1 MDSVRIRTASRWL
14 PTAIGGLA
22 WLASL
27 TGSAARVRGD
37 AAQPVDAMVF
47 VRVVGDV
54 RIVPRYDGAAAPVVR
69 KNVEVATGSGF
80 VVAPSGL
87 VLTSRHVVDVGFER
101 REGDDA
107 EATVENQRI
116 EVFVGSAGA
125 VGAWEAHVVAS
136 DAENDLAAL
145 QLTAADLPYLGLGDS
160 DAVEAGRGV
169 SVLGFPYGRQTEV
182 ARRGDADV
190 VPQVTVTRGALSASR
205 QDEAGDTR
213 FLQTDATMLPGN
225 SGGPMLDE
233 DGYVVGVVRMKLAA
247 DAGSSGAGFTVPVN
261 VVKDFLDAN
270 GLLDR
275 LPVTRLRPGV
285 RHTLDWKGI
294 AVELPEGFG
303 DRSPARILADAGEL
317 GEVAFHAFRWESPW
331 PVSGLEE
338 ALLGGQAVPGFI
350 PAAAT
355 PGPRPAV
362 ERRPPGAGAEKFASF
377 AGTGTGTD
385 ASGRRF
391 RVELA
396 IVDLGREKVVARY
409 LGPADAVAFNLGLI
423 RRSLR
428 SLSAAPMLVVPQEHS
443 AAAGP
448 DAALEFAGFPIGE
461 GGVVLP
467 RSWPREPA
475 QEAACGAL
483 PVAEAGLL
491 VRHPTDYTIVM
502 RALRLGQD
510 AASLARAVH
519 DCDAARGRDG
529 VRYGFRFDRL
539 GVAVA
544 VRGVIVARGRESLLL
559 ELETPVAKL
568 PVVEELYTRWVAAIA
583 EPRSARYPVP

>member
-1 MDSVRIRTASRWL
+1 M
-14 PTAIGGLA
+14 GGLA

-27 TGSAARVRGD
+27 AGADAPVHGD
-37 AAQPVDAMVF
+37 AAQPVEAMVF

-54 RIVPRYDGAAAPVVR
+54 RIVPRHDGAAAPIVR
-69 KNVEVATGSGF
+69 RNVEVAVGSGF

-87 VLTSRHVVDVGFER
+87 VLTSRHVVDAAFER
-101 REGDDA
+101 GDDDGG
-107 EATVENQRI
+107 EASVENQRI
-116 EVFVGSAGA
+116 EVFVGNAGA

-145 QLTAADLPYLGLGDS
+145 QVTAADLPYLGLGDS

-169 SVLGFPYGRQTEV
+169 TVLGFPYGRQTEV
-182 ARRGDADV
+182 ARRDADV

-205 QDEAGDTR
+205 QDDAGETR

-233 DGYVVGVVRMKLAA
+233 DGYVVGVVRMKLSA

-275 LPVTRLRPGV
+275 LPVTRLQPGV

-294 AVELPEGFG
+294 AVDLPEGFG
-303 DRSPARILADAGEL
+303 DRSPARVLADAGEL

-331 PVSGLEE
+331 PVPGLEE
-338 ALLGGQAVPGFI
+338 ALLGGQAVPGFV
-350 PAAAT
+350 PAAAL
-355 PGPRPAV
+355 PGPRPAL
-362 ERRPPGAGAEKFASF
+362 ERRGAGGGGERPASH
-377 AGTGTGTD
+377 AGTATGAD

-391 RVELA
+391 RVEFA
-396 IVDLGREKVVARY
+396 VVDLGREKVVARY

-428 SLSAAPMLVVPQEHS
+428 SLTAIPMLAVPPMHS
-443 AAAGP
+443 AAAAP
-448 DAALEFAGFPIGE
+448 EAALEWAGFPIGE

-467 RSWPREPA
+467 RAWPREPA

-483 PVAEAGLL
+483 PTADAGLL

-502 RALRLGQD
+502 RALRLGQES
-510 AASLARAVH
+510 AFLARAVH

-544 VRGVIVARGRESLLL
+544 VRGVLVARGAESLLL
-559 ELETPVAKL
+559 ELEAPVAKL
-568 PVVEELYTRWVAAIA
+568 PVVEELYARWVAAIA

>member
-1 MDSVRIRTASRWL
+1 M
-14 PTAIGGLA
+14 GGLA
-22 WLASL
+22 WLAL
-27 TGSAARVRGD
+27 LAAGGSRVRGD
-37 AAQPVDAMVF
+37 GAQPVDAMAF

-54 RIVPRYDGAAAPVVR
+54 RIVPRHEGAAAPIVR
-69 KNVEVATGSGF
+69 RNVEVAVGSGF

-87 VLTSRHVVDVGFER
+87 ILTSRHVVDAAFEPG
-101 REGDDA
+101 GDDEA

-145 QLTAADLPYLGLGDS
+145 QVTAADLPYLGLGDS

-169 SVLGFPYGRQTEV
+169 TVLGFPYGRQTEV
-182 ARRGDADV
+182 ARQSDADV

-205 QDEAGDTR
+205 QDDAGETR

-233 DGYVVGVVRMKLAA
+233 DGYVVGVVRMKLSA
-247 DAGSSGAGFTVPVN
+247 DADSSGAGFTVPVN
-261 VVKDFLDAN
+261 IVKDFLDAN
-270 GLLDR
+270 GLLAR
-275 LPVTRLRPGV
+275 LPIVRLRPGV
-285 RHTLDWKGI
+285 RHTLDWKAL

-303 DRSPARILADAGEL
+303 DRSPARVVADAGEL
-317 GEVAFHAFRWESPW
+317 GDIAFHAFRWESPW

-338 ALLGGQAVPGFI
+338 ALLGGQAVPGFA
-350 PAAAT
+350 PAGAT
-355 PGPRPAV
+355 PGPRPGVARRAPGSGP
-362 ERRPPGAGAEKFASF
+362 ERQASF
-377 AGTGTGTD
+377 LSTGTGTD

-396 IVDLGREKVVARY
+396 IVDLGREKVVGRY

-428 SLSAAPMLVVPQEHS
+428 SLTAAPLLSVPPARS
-443 AAAGP
+443 AAASP
-448 DAALEFAGFPIGE
+448 DALLEWAGFPIGE
-461 GGVVLP
+461 GGVLLP
-467 RSWPREPA
+467 RGWPREPA

-483 PVAEAGLL
+483 PLAEAGLL
-491 VRHPTDYTIVM
+491 VRHPTDYTIVL

-510 AASLARAVH
+510 RASLARAVH

-529 VRYGFRFDRL
+529 VRYGYRFDRL

-544 VRGVIVARGRESLLL
+544 VRGVLVARGRESLLL
-559 ELETPVAKL
+559 ELESPVAKL
-568 PVVEELYTRWVAAIA
+568 PVVEELYARWVESIA

>member
-1 MDSVRIRTASRWL
+1 
-14 PTAIGGLA
+14 
-22 WLASL
+22 
-27 TGSAARVRGD
+27 
-37 AAQPVDAMVF
+37 
-47 VRVVGDV
+47 
-54 RIVPRYDGAAAPVVR
+54 
-69 KNVEVATGSGF
+69 
-80 VVAPSGL
+80 
-87 VLTSRHVVDVGFER
+87 VLTSRHVVDAAFER
-101 REGDDA
+101 RDDDDG
-107 EATVENQRI
+107 EASVENQRI
-116 EVFVGSAGA
+116 EVFVGSGGA

-145 QLTAADLPYLGLGDS
+145 QVTAADLPYLGLGDS

-182 ARRGDADV
+182 ARRGDPDV

-205 QDEAGDTR
+205 QDDAGETR

-233 DGYVVGVVRMKLAA
+233 DGYVVGVVRMKLSA

-270 GLLDR
+270 GLLER

-294 AVELPEGFG
+294 ALELPEGFG
-303 DRSPARILADAGEL
+303 DRSPARVLADAGEI

-331 PVSGLEE
+331 PVPGLEE
-338 ALLGGQAVPGFI
+338 ALLGGQAVPGFV
-350 PAAAT
+350 PAPAM
-355 PGPRPAV
+355 PGPRPAL
-362 ERRPPGAGAEKFASF
+362 ERRGAGAPAGKPASH
-377 AGTGTGTD
+377 AGTATGTD

-423 RRSLR
+423 RQSLR
-428 SLSAAPMLVVPQEHS
+428 SLTAVPLLAVPPKHS
-443 AAAGP
+443 AAAAP
-448 DAALEFAGFPIGE
+448 EAALEWAGFPIGE

-467 RSWPREPA
+467 RAWPREPA

-483 PVAEAGLL
+483 PAAEAGLL
-491 VRHPTDYTIVM
+491 VRHPTDYTIVL
-502 RALRLGQD
+502 RALRLGHD
-510 AASLARAVH
+510 SASLARAVH

-544 VRGVIVARGRESLLL
+544 VRGVLVARGRESLLL
-559 ELETPVAKL
+559 ELEAPVAKL
-568 PVVEELYTRWVAAIA
+568 PVVEELYARWVEAIA
-583 EPRSARYPVP
+583 EARSARYPVIP

>member
-1 MDSVRIRTASRWL
+1 MASLRTAGRRL
-14 PTAIGGLA
+14 PAAMGGLGWLV
-22 WLASL
+22 WLA
-27 TGSAARVRGD
+27 GGEARVRAD
-37 AAQPVDAMVF
+37 AALPGDAMVF

-54 RIVPRYDGAAAPVVR
+54 RIVPKHDGAAAPLVR
-69 KNVEVATGSGF
+69 RNVEVAVGSGF

-87 VLTSRHVVDVGFER
+87 VLTSRHVVDVAFER
-101 REGDDA
+101 RVDDDG

-136 DAENDLAAL
+136 DAESDLAAL
-145 QLTAADLPYLGLGDS
+145 QVTAADLPSLGLGDS

-182 ARRGDADV
+182 ARPSEADV

-205 QDEAGDTR
+205 QDDAGETR

-233 DGYVVGVVRMKLAA
+233 DGYVVGVVRMKLSA
-247 DAGSSGAGFTVPVN
+247 DAGSSGPGFTVPVN
-261 VVKDFLDAN
+261 VVKDFLDSN

-303 DRSPARILADAGEL
+303 DRSPSRVLADAGEL
-317 GEVAFHAFRWESPW
+317 GEVAFNAFRWESPW

-355 PGPRPAV
+355 PGPRPAL
-362 ERRPPGAGAEKFASF
+362 ERRAGGAGAERPASL
-377 AGTGTGTD
+377 AGTGAGTD

-391 RVELA
+391 RVEFA

-409 LGPADAVAFNLGLI
+409 LGPADAIAFNLGLI

-428 SLSAAPMLVVPQEHS
+428 SLSAAPMLAVPPLRS
-443 AAAGP
+443 AAAAP
-448 DAALEFAGFPIGE
+448 EAVLEWVGFQTGE

-467 RSWPREPA
+467 RAWPREPA

-483 PVAEAGLL
+483 PTAEGGLL

-502 RALRLGQD
+502 RALRLGQE
-510 AASLARAVH
+510 ASALARAVH
-519 DCDAARGRDG
+519 DCDAARGLDG

-559 ELETPVAKL
+559 ELESPVAKL
-568 PVVEELYTRWVAAIA
+568 PVVEELYSRWIAAIA
-583 EPRSARYPVP
+583 EPRSARYPLP